1 MKCRLSSGFSV
12 QNLMIF
18 DSSIQERDMIW
29 PNGFTGLYL
38 RWFRAYLEC
47 KNVDSCF
54 NCKQNLFFPYHFH
67 RNGIV
72 MDESEYIG
80 TQIFATDEHCLAT
93 KIEDNYKWVP
103 IYFLRNKLLSV
114 TRFIKVVLCYFVNL
128 LISCLF

>member
-1 MKCRLSSGFSV
+1 
-12 QNLMIF
+12 
-18 DSSIQERDMIW
+18 
-29 PNGFTGLYL
+29 
-38 RWFRAYLEC
+38 
-47 KNVDSCF
+47 
-54 NCKQNLFFPYHFH
+54 
-67 RNGIV
+67 

-128 LISCLF
+128 LIMFVLKKDQNGCLSSLKSRVRIPEEDTLGKSLMLKVVY